1 MAVPILIS
9 AVCPFG
15 NPRRRIMTD
24 DRIVRTAD
32 IYDEHKDAR
41 VLEAV
46 FSIIRPGVTF
56 TEQR

>member
-1 MAVPILIS
+1 
-9 AVCPFG
+9 
-15 NPRRRIMTD
+15 MTD

-32 IYDEHKDAR
+32 ICDEHKDAR

-56 TEQR
+56 TALKG